1 MTWFLLLYVLPFF
14 AGCIIG
20 YRVSKQSGESRG
32 NYLVG
37 ALFML
42 VPMLNI
48 AMVLVYFMQFLMKL
62 KLTQN
67 IRDYL
72 KQPL

>member
-14 AGCIIG
+14 ASCIIG

-32 NYLVG
+32 NYLIG
-37 ALFML
+37 ALLML
-42 VPMLNI
+42 IPIINI
-48 AMVLVYFMQFLMKL
+48 AIVLVSIIQFLL
-62 KLTQN
+62 KSKRIEK

>member
-14 AGCIIG
+14 ASCIIG
-20 YRVSKQSGESRG
+20 YRISKQSGESRG

-37 ALFML
+37 VLFLL
-42 VPMLNI
+42 VPVLNI
-48 AMVLVYFMQFLMKL
+48 AMLLVAFMQFLMKS
-62 KLTQN
+62 KRIEK

>member
-14 AGCIIG
+14 ASCIIG
-20 YRVSKQSGESRG
+20 YRISKQSGELRG

-37 ALFML
+37 VLFLL
-42 VPMLNI
+42 VPVLNI
-48 AMVLVYFMQFLMKL
+48 AMLLVAFMQFLMKS